1 MLTVWGRVNSSNV
14 KKVLWCLEELNI
26 AYNQKD
32 VGGPFGGLDTPE
44 YIKMNPN
51 STIPTLQDDDFALWE
66 SNAILRYLTEK
77 FDHSHLLLA
86 QDLQER
92 AAADKWMD
100 WSSAN
105 LFDHIKQMMNKI
117 VRVPEADRD
126 PEQANI
132 IYSNINRLLTIADN
146 ALANQAYFSGDK
158 FGIADIAI
166 APLFYPWH
174 EIVTQRPEFNN
185 LERWYQQL
193 TTRPAFQ
200 KIVMIPIK

>member
-1 MLTVWGRVNSSNV
+1 MLTVWGRTNSSNV
-14 KKVLWCLEELNI
+14 KKVLWCLKELNI
-26 AYNQKD
+26 PYNQKD

-44 YIKMNPN
+44 YKKMNPN
-51 STIPTLQDDDFALWE
+51 STIPTLQDDQFTLWE

-77 FDHSHLLLA
+77 YDHSHLLLA
-86 QDLQER
+86 RDLQEK

-126 PEQANI
+126 PAQAKVIYQNI
-132 IYSNINRLLTIADN
+132 EKLLKIADDT
-146 ALANQAYFSGDK
+146 LATQDYFSGNA

-174 EIVTQRPEFNN
+174 EIVTERPEFPH
-185 LERWYQQL
+185 LERWYQAL
-193 TTRPAFQ
+193 TKRPAFQ
-200 KIVMIPIK
+200 EIVMLPIK

>member
-1 MLTVWGRVNSSNV
+1 MLTVWGRTNSSNV
-14 KKVLWCLEELNI
+14 KKVLWCLKELNI
-26 AYNQKD
+26 PYNQKD
-32 VGGPFGGLDTPE
+32 VGGPFGGVDTPE
-44 YIKMNPN
+44 YKKMNPN
-51 STIPTLQDDDFALWE
+51 STIPTLQDEGFTLWE

-77 FDHSHLLLA
+77 YDHSHLLLA
-86 QDLQER
+86 RDLQEK

-126 PEQANI
+126 PAQAKI
-132 IYSNINRLLTIADN
+132 IYQNIEKLLKIADD
-146 ALANQAYFSGDK
+146 ALATQAYFSGDK

-174 EIVTQRPEFNN
+174 KIVTERSEFPH
-185 LERWYQQL
+185 LERWYQTL
-193 TTRPAFQ
+193 TKRPAFQ
-200 KIVMIPIK
+200 EIVMLPIK

>member
-1 MLTVWGRVNSSNV
+1 MLTVWGRTNSSNV
-14 KKVLWCLEELNI
+14 KKVLWCLKELNI
-26 AYNQKD
+26 PYNQKD
-32 VGGPFGGLDTPE
+32 VGGPFGGVDTPE
-44 YIKMNPN
+44 YKKMNPN
-51 STIPTLQDDDFALWE
+51 STIPTLQDERFTLWE

-77 FDHSHLLLA
+77 YDHSHLLLA
-86 QDLQER
+86 ADLQEK

-126 PEQANI
+126 PVQAKI
-132 IYSNINRLLTIADN
+132 IYQNIEKLLAIADE
-146 ALANQAYFSGDK
+146 ALSTQAYFSGDK

-174 EIVTQRPEFNN
+174 EIVTERPAFPH
-185 LERWYQQL
+185 LERWYQTL
-193 TTRPAFQ
+193 TQRPAFQ
-200 KIVMIPIK
+200 EIVMLPIK

>member
-1 MLTVWGRVNSSNV
+1 MLTVWGRTNSSNV

-26 AYNQKD
+26 TYNQKD
-32 VGGPFGGLDTPE
+32 VGGQFGGLETPE
-44 YIKMNPN
+44 YKKMNPN
-51 STIPTLQDDDFALWE
+51 STIPTLQDDSFTLWE

-77 FDHSHLLLA
+77 FDRSHLLLA
-86 QDLQER
+86 SDIQEK
-92 AAADKWMD
+92 ASADKWMD
-100 WSSAN
+100 WAGSN
-105 LFDHIKQMMNKI
+105 LFDYIKQMMNKI

-126 PEQANI
+126 PIQAKTI
-132 IYSNINRLLTIADN
+132 HENINKLLQIADD
-146 ALANQAYFSGDK
+146 ALATQPYFSGQQ

-174 EIVTQRPEFNN
+174 EIVTERPAFNN

-200 KIVMIPIK
+200 KIVMVPVK

>member
-1 MLTVWGRVNSSNV
+1 MLTVWGRTNSSNV
-14 KKVLWCLEELNI
+14 KKVLWCLKELNI
-26 AYNQKD
+26 PYNQKD
-32 VGGPFGGLDTPE
+32 VGGPFGGVDTPE
-44 YIKMNPN
+44 YKKMNPN
-51 STIPTLQDDDFALWE
+51 STIPTLQDEGFTLWE

-77 FDHSHLLLA
+77 YDHSHLLLA
-86 QDLQER
+86 TDLQEK

-126 PEQANI
+126 PAQAKVIYQNI
-132 IYSNINRLLTIADN
+132 EKLLKIADDT
-146 ALANQAYFSGDK
+146 LATQAYFSGDK

-174 EIVTQRPEFNN
+174 EIVTERPEFPH
-185 LERWYQQL
+185 LECWYQTL
-193 TTRPAFQ
+193 AKRPAFQ
-200 KIVMIPIK
+200 EIVMLPIK